1 MRRAVLLGDAW
12 HPLRE
17 RVDWLRTATARLR
30 EIADAEGRDVPAF
43 APRIL
48 LRLTTRPLPEETRV
62 AGEGSIDQVRA
73 DFDVLRELGATT
85 VVLDPFQ
92 GDPAETEHPE
102 TAWQAL
108 ATLKQELT

>member
-1 MRRAVLLGDAW
+1 M
-12 HPLRE
+12 
-17 RVDWLRTATARLR
+17 
-30 EIADAEGRDVPAF
+30 PAF
-43 APRIL
+43 APRIR
-48 LRLTTRPLPEETRV
+48 LRLTASPLPEETRV

-73 DFDVLRELGATT
+73 DFDVLRELGAVS

-102 TAWQAL
+102 AAWQDL